1 MPSSSVSG
9 GSAAWLGLALL
20 LTHGVAGAFG
30 PSAGSWATGST
41 ASGMIL
47 SDLAGAV
54 AFLGLA
60 LVREPGALVAVGFV
74 SALAEIP
81 FR

>member
-1 MPSSSVSG
+1 
-9 GSAAWLGLALL
+9 
-20 LTHGVAGAFG
+20 
-30 PSAGSWATGST
+30 
-41 ASGMIL
+41 MIL
-47 SDLAGAV
+47 SDPAGAV

-81 FR
+81 FWMSSAAAIPNVVDRPEDIA